1 MGLTLT
7 KLQGCWGEKL
17 QIWLDT
23 STGIVSD
30 SNLVSRT
37 WPEESVD
44 VSEVQID
51 DQSGQQEA
59 YSLIG
64 MVPWVLVRCSNWK
77 MVPLENLVAASRGT
91 GTRIAVAIEKEI
103 ELVGA
108 AFALGAGVDAVLV
121 PSSLVAHA
129 AKLSEEHL
137 GIEVPR
143 RHSESSVAEAEVT
156 SIDSAGVGERVCVDL
171 TRRLKLG
178 QGMVLGSNSGMLCMI
193 HGETIS
199 SEFVPTRPFRVNA
212 GAIHSYVLMSDGKTK
227 YLSELNSGDEVAI
240 ASEKGTYEKATIG
253 RLKIEHRP
261 LLMIRYSTLDSE
273 GQIVVQQAETVRMV
287 SPEKEVISVT
297 DLEPGDLISV
307 IIDNR
312 ARHIGMAVDGEVV
325 EK

>member
-1 MGLTLT
+1 M
-7 KLQGCWGEKL
+7 E
-17 QIWLDT
+17 
-23 STGIVSD
+23 SD

-37 WPEESVD
+37 WPEESGG

-51 DQSGQQEA
+51 DESGQQA
-59 YSLIG
+59 ASSLIG
-64 MVPWVLVRCSNWK
+64 KVPWVLVRCSNWK
-77 MVPLENLVAASRGT
+77 MVPLENLVAESRGT

-108 AFALGAGVDAVLV
+108 AFALEAGVDAVLV
-121 PSSLVAHA
+121 PSNLVAPA
-129 AKLSEEHL
+129 AKISEEKIE
-137 GIEVPR
+137 IEV
-143 RHSESSVAEAEVT
+143 SERQSEPLVAEAKVI
-156 SIDSAGVGERVCVDL
+156 SIDAVGVGERVCVDL

-178 QGMVLGSNSGMLCMI
+178 QGMVLGSNSGLLCLV

-212 GAIHSYVLMSDGKTK
+212 GAIHSYALMSDGKTK

-240 ASEKGTYEKATIG
+240 ASEEGTYEKATIG

-261 LLMIRYSTLDSE
+261 LLMIRYSTPDSQ

-287 SPEKEVISVT
+287 SSEKEVISVT
-297 DLEPGDLISV
+297 DLEPGDRISV

-312 ARHIGMAVDGEVV
+312 ARHIGMAVDGGVV

>member
-51 DQSGQQEA
+51 DESGQQEA

-91 GTRIAVAIEKEI
+91 GTRIAVAIQKEI

-108 AFALGAGVDAVLV
+108 AFALGSGIDAVLV
-121 PSSLVAHA
+121 PSSLVAPA
-129 AKLSEEHL
+129 AKLSEENL
-137 GIEVPR
+137 EIEVPR

-156 SIDSAGVGERVCVDL
+156 SIDSVGVGERVCVDL

-193 HGETIS
+193 HGETIF

-261 LLMIRYSTLDSE
+261 LLMIRYSTLESE

-312 ARHIGMAVDGEVV
+312 ARHIGMAVDGGVV